1 MFSIDIFSE
10 YEIVETINDCY
21 KSYDSDADDWFKHD
35 SYVNEYT
42 LNAID
47 LINHINQKLNVNLSE
62 LCDFKINTTIDNHL
76 KLEIQTFNPSDGTGT
91 DYIYIIKRV
100 LKSKGE

>member
-10 YEIVETINDCY
+10 YEVVETINDCY

-47 LINHINQKLNVNLSE
+47 LINHITQKLNVNLSE
-62 LCDFKINTTIDNHL
+62 LCDFKINTTIDNYL

-100 LKSKGE
+100 LESKGE

>member
-1 MFSIDIFSE
+1 MFNIDVFSE
-10 YEIVETINDCY
+10 YEVVETINECY
-21 KSYDSDADDWFKHD
+21 KSYDSDADVWFKHD

-62 LCDFKINTTIDNHL
+62 LCNFKINTTIDNHL

-91 DYIYIIKRV
+91 DYIYIIKKLNESEV
-100 LKSKGE
+100 N